1 MFEAIQYCQLMY
13 LERNEHDPAHF
24 PTEPVLAWQAALKK
38 LKLELLIDMLL
49 LVEGGIR
56 GGICH
61 SIHRYVKAN
70 SKSWKDYRKNKQSS
84 YLKYCRKNYVKIF

>member
-1 MFEAIQYCQLMY
+1 MY

-70 SKSWKDYRKNKQSS
+70 SKSCKDYKKNK
-84 YLKYCRKNYVKIF
+84 